1 MSPIS
6 LLLTLYPFLVQVST
20 SDISDVQVQK
30 EFLDRI
36 NQLSKFI
43 DYVVLKDSPKV
54 PGGPNGGSSLQQ
66 EFICGHD
73 ERQVTSVNETTAKI
87 DICCLD
93 RKGSISSCSS
103 TRCQSVDLTA
113 RQPLTTVRTC
123 LPASKS
129 CGAKNKNVN
138 GNRGITTTTGN
149 RFFCTGIIDIYES
162 IGCGKTSQKT
172 VQLNGQQGRN
182 GQARFCCSGSCSN
195 YFDCPTTRS
204 VPESK
209 TPGGKV
215 SKDRVSKDRVSRE
228 QVSREQVSKYQGV
241 TSRSCCQSSG
251 QEYCDGDQFT
261 QPDYGPEYKPPPAG
275 VPTQAPTKSPSS
287 EETSK
292 PKQSKKKKKQSKK
305 KPSTTKPPTTKPSTT
320 KPPTTK
326 PPSGSD
332 GQQQQQQEEQQQSVV
347 VNCRTTNAELIR
359 SFKESTD
366 ILERISNRINTGL
379 RIAAAGGS
387 DRMGSGTIGGSVIGS
402 NGTDLNLLRT
412 QNQSASEFIRAL
424 ASIPNQVFSVISQIS
439 KSATRDIGPDFFH
452 WITRFE
458 HSLH

>member
-6 LLLTLYPFLVQVST
+6 LLLILCPFLVQVST

-36 NQLSKFI
+36 NHLSKFI
-43 DYVVLKDSPKV
+43 YYVVLKDSPKV
-54 PGGPNGGSSLQQ
+54 PSGPNGGSSLQQ

-103 TRCQSVDLTA
+103 TRCKSFDLTG

-162 IGCGKTSQKT
+162 IGCAKTSQKT

-215 SKDRVSKDRVSRE
+215 SKDRVS
-228 QVSREQVSKYQGV
+228 REQVSKHQKV

-287 EETSK
+287 KETSN
-292 PKQSKKKKKQSKK
+292 PKQLKKR
-305 KPSTTKPPTTKPSTT
+305 PSSS
-320 KPPTTK
+320 
-326 PPSGSD
+326 SG
-332 GQQQQQQEEQQQSVV
+332 GQQQQQEEEQEQTVV
-347 VNCRTTNAELIR
+347 VNCRTTNVELIR

-379 RIAAAGGS
+379 KMAGGS

-402 NGTDLNLLRT
+402 NGTDLKPLKT
-412 QNQSASEFIRAL
+412 QNQSTSEFIRAL
-424 ASIPNQVFSVISQIS
+424 ASIPNQVFSVINQIS

-452 WITRFE
+452 WLTRFE

>member
-1 MSPIS
+1 MLPIG
-6 LLLTLYPFLVQVST
+6 LLLILYSFLVQVST

-54 PGGPNGGSSLQQ
+54 PSGSSLQQ
-66 EFICGHD
+66 EFVCGHD

-103 TRCQSVDLTA
+103 THCQSLDLTA
-113 RQPLTTVRTC
+113 RQPLTTVRAC
-123 LPASKS
+123 LSASKS

-138 GNRGITTTTGN
+138 GNRGITTATGN

-162 IGCGKTSQKT
+162 IGCAKTSKKT
-172 VQLNGQQGRN
+172 VQLNGQQGRD

-204 VPESK
+204 VSESK
-209 TPGGKV
+209 IPGGKV
-215 SKDRVSKDRVSRE
+215 SKDRISKDRVSKGR
-228 QVSREQVSKYQGV
+228 VSKDQGV

-275 VPTQAPTKSPSS
+275 VPTQAPTKSPS
-287 EETSK
+287 EE
-292 PKQSKKKKKQSKK
+292 
-305 KPSTTKPPTTKPSTT
+305 TTKPKRS
-320 KPPTTK
+320 KKRKSTTK
-326 PPSGSD
+326 PPSGS
-332 GQQQQQQEEQQQSVV
+332 GGRKQQQQQQEEQQTVV

-379 RIAAAGGS
+379 RMATAGGS
-387 DRMGSGTIGGSVIGS
+387 DRMGSGTIGDSVTGS
-402 NGTDLNLLRT
+402 NGTDLDLLRT
-412 QNQSASEFIRAL
+412 QNQSTSEFIRAL
-424 ASIPNQVFSVISQIS
+424 ASIPNQVFSVINQVS

-452 WITRFE
+452 WLTRFE